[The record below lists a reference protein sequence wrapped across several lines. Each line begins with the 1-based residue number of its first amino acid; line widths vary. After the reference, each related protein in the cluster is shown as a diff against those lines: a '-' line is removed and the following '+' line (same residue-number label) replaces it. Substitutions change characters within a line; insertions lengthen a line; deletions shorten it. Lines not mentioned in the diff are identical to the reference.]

1 MNKLTVRHAALL
13 RTLSGLAALAV
24 ATSLPLGAQTTDNST
39 NPPATTTTTTTTTS
53 TPSSATAAAPAV
65 TLDPFTVS
73 TDKDHGYA
81 ATNAISGSRVDT
93 PIKDL
98 PVSIDV
104 ITSQFIDDIG
114 ATDLRSALS
123 FSSGIMLQTQNDLE
137 NTGGTFG
144 SPYGQGGVNNP
155 QGLTSNIDQS
165 QLKVRGFVTTN
176 VLRDGFLRAVAAD
189 SVNIDRVEVVFGPNA
204 LLYGTG
210 NFGGVVDYLTKMPQD
225 KESGELTLSAGLYD
239 FYRSALD
246 VTGPISA
253 ANHLDYRF
261 DAAWESSET
270 NIKYQQNSHYFLSP
284 SLEWKPT
291 TGTNVYANVEYGS
304 SKQSGYGFQALRA
317 AQGNSATPLN
327 NDQLEAVAFYFP
339 PGTDPKTYN
348 LSGPST
354 YNDQT
359 QENTE
364 LKLTQR
370 LIQQTDLLPEL
381 DALIGYNHSRTN
393 FQTLSEAAGFFGPVA
408 PGGGGS
414 DVMQTFTTTTANDI
428 NGQAQTN
435 GNLLNGTFPNEVIQY
450 QWQQNNQV
458 ATRDQERVEVTG
470 AKDLWEGK
478 WYQFDE
484 QFLAG
489 FTEIKNDIEANNTE
503 TVPGDYNYWS
513 PNSTN
518 GITYA
523 HQADGS
529 PNAPMFEN
537 NPENSSIGWDA
548 GYYINNYA
556 KFLSDRI
563 IIMNGFRHDKIDEY
577 SQNTSL
583 SAPGA
588 APSYLASRGITSNS
602 KTYQNAIMIEIT
614 KNLSI
619 YGLKAEGIEPNF
631 NNLRNGITGTPVGP
645 NFARSRE
652 EGIKFDFLDGKI
664 SGRISHYTITKDS
677 WAAEPWFAPAPLGN
691 PRFNPNKDIVY
702 ELSGGFNAQGQ
713 PGAITVPGGV
723 GSQGAPIQNQSQVV
737 AAWNAAVTAGAV
749 YTLPSEPGRLYLDA
763 TKPTG
768 AAYLNTAFAAN
779 QADNGAGWPGWLYQG
794 DSNMDPNINNATEDA
809 AGFYNANEGI
819 AAAYQVIDQSKGWD
833 GEITLSPNKV
843 LQVVFNYSID
853 STVQR
858 LNLGQYP
865 KYPYPQ
871 DQWAV
876 WYFQNGTGGFGLQG
890 LTLAQ
895 FYTNP
900 MDTSTNVTTLGT
912 FPGDDTPKN
921 SADIFVHYD
930 FNDWIKGF
938 SAGIGGTWHSK
949 EEFFSGLT
957 HGSGQAEGGAAYI
970 AYSPAE
976 YLMTLEAKYEWN
988 NWGHHQYVQLNVDNA
1003 LDNQKLYG
1011 LIYQSPLQ
1019 AKISYGIGF

>member
-1 MNKLTVRHAALL
+1 MNKHPVGHAALL
-13 RTLSGLAALAV
+13 RTLSALAAVAV
-24 ATSLPLGAQTTDNST
+24 AASLPLRAQDTTTSPAST
-39 NPPATTTTTTTTTS
+39 NTSTTTTTTTS
-53 TPSSATAAAPAV
+53 TTAAAPV
-65 TLDPFTVS
+65 VQLDPFTVS

-98 PVSIDV
+98 PVPIDV

-123 FSSGIMLQTQNDLE
+123 YSSGIMLQTQNDLE
-137 NTGGTFG
+137 NTGSTFG
-144 SPYGQGGVNNP
+144 SPYGPGGVNNP
-155 QGLTSNIDQS
+155 QGLTSNIDDS

-210 NFGGVVDYLTKMPQD
+210 NFGGVVDYLTKMPEDNQ
-225 KESGELTLSAGLYD
+225 KGEVTLSAGLYD
-239 FYRSALD
+239 FFRTALD

-253 ANHLDYRF
+253 AQHLDYRF
-261 DAAWESSET
+261 DAAWESSST
-270 NIKYQQNSHYFLSP
+270 NIDYQENSHYFLSP
-284 SLEWKPT
+284 SLEWKPWS
-291 TGTNVYANVEYGS
+291 GTNVYANVEYGS

-317 AQGNSATPLN
+317 AQGNGSTPLN
-327 NDQLEAVAFYFP
+327 NDQLEAVAFYYP
-339 PGTDPKTYN
+339 SGVNPRTYN
-348 LSGPST
+348 LSGPDT
-354 YNDQT
+354 YNNQT
-359 QENTE
+359 QQNTE

-370 LIQQTDLLPEL
+370 LLQQTDWVPEL
-381 DALIGYNHSRTN
+381 DALIGYNHSKTN
-393 FQTLSEAAGFFGPVA
+393 FIDQSEAAGFFGPLTAGA
-408 PGGGGS
+408 PGS
-414 DVMQTFTTTTANDI
+414 DVEQTFTTSVANDI
-428 NGQAQTN
+428 NGEAQTN
-435 GNLLNGTFPNEVIQY
+435 LNLVNGTFPNEVIQY
-450 QWQQNNQV
+450 QWTLNNQT
-458 ATRDQERVEVTG
+458 ATRDQERVEITG
-470 AKDLWEGK
+470 IKDLWEGK
-478 WYQFDE
+478 WYQLND

-489 FTEIKNDIEANNTE
+489 FSEIKNDIEANNTE

-513 PNSTN
+513 PNSTS

-529 PNAPMFEN
+529 ANAPMFEN
-537 NPENSSIGWDA
+537 NPQNSTLGWDA
-548 GYYINNYA
+548 GYYVNDYL
-556 KFLSDRI
+556 KLFKDRLI
-563 IIMNGFRHDKIDEY
+563 LMSGFRHDKIDEY
-577 SQNTSL
+577 STNTTL

-588 APSYLASRGITSNS
+588 APSYTASRGITSNS
-602 KTYQNAIMIEIT
+602 KTYQNAAMLEIT

-631 NNLRNGITGTPVGP
+631 NNLRNGAIGGPVGP

-652 EGIKFDFLDGKI
+652 LGIKFDFLDGKI
-664 SGRISHYTITKDS
+664 SGRISHYKITKDS

-713 PGAITVPGGV
+713 PGATTVPGGV
-723 GSQGAPIQNQSQVV
+723 GSQGGPIQNQPQVV
-737 AAWNAAVTAGAV
+737 SAWNAAVAAGAV

-763 TKPTG
+763 SKATG
-768 AAYLNTAFAAN
+768 AAYLTTAFAAN
-779 QADNGAGWPGWLYQG
+779 QADGGAGWPGWLYQG

-809 AGFYNANEGI
+809 AGFYNGNAGI
-819 AAAYQVIDQSKGWD
+819 APAFQVIDQSKGWD
-833 GEITLSPNKV
+833 GEITYSATRN
-843 LQVVFNYSID
+843 LQLVFNYTID
-853 STVQR
+853 SSVQR

-895 FYTNP
+895 FYANP
-900 MDTSTNVTTLGT
+900 ADTSTNVTNLGT

-921 SADIFVHYD
+921 SADFFVHYN
-930 FNDWIKGF
+930 FNEMFPGF
-938 SAGIGGTWHSK
+938 SGGIGGTWHSQ

-970 AYSPAE
+970 AYSPSE
-976 YLMTLEAKYEWN
+976 FLLTLEAKYEWTR
-988 NWGHHQYVQLNVDNA
+988 WGHKQYVQVNVDNA
-1003 LDNQKLYG
+1003 LNDTKLYG

-1019 AKISYGIGF
+1019 AKISYGVGF